1 MDIPVSTRATTRTR
15 PAPLRHSRTWDAGAP
30 CIAEARDAVDALLSR
45 ARLAP
50 ERRAVQDAQLVVSE
64 LVTNAV
70 KHAPGPCALGLE
82 LSADG
87 DELRITVTDTSV
99 EPPRPRPPD
108 PGRVG
113 GHGLNLVNLL
123 SDGLEVTPLPHGKR
137 VAATVPL
144 TAAHGG

>member
-15 PAPLRHSRTWDAGAP
+15 PESLRHSRTWDAGVP

-45 ARLAP
+45 AQLAP

-99 EPPRPRPPD
+99 EPLRARPAD

-123 SDGLEVTPLPHGKR
+123 SDGLQVTPLPQGKR

-144 TAAHGG
+144 TGAHGG

>member
-15 PAPLRHSRTWDAGAP
+15 PESLRHSRTWVAGAP

-45 ARLAP
+45 AHLAP

-70 KHAPGPCALGLE
+70 KHAPGPCELGLE
-82 LSADG
+82 LSAEG
-87 DELRITVTDTSV
+87 DELRITVTDTSA
-99 EPPRPRPPD
+99 EPPRARPAD

-123 SDGLEVTPLPHGKR
+123 SDGLQVTPLPHGKR

-144 TAAHGG
+144 TGDHGG

>member
-15 PAPLRHSRTWDAGAP
+15 PESLRHSRTWDAGVP

-87 DELRITVTDTSV
+87 DELRITVTDTSA
-99 EPPRPRPPD
+99 EPPRARPPD
-108 PGRVG
+108 PGRIG

-123 SDGLEVTPLPHGKR
+123 SEGLEVTPLPHGKR

-144 TAAHGG
+144 TGAHVG

>member
-1 MDIPVSTRATTRTR
+1 MDIRVSTPTMTRNR
-15 PAPLRHSRTWDAGAP
+15 PAPLRHSRTWDAGVP
-30 CIAEARDAVDALLSR
+30 CIADARDAVDALLSR
-45 ARLAP
+45 APHAP
-50 ERRAVQDAQLVVSE
+50 GRRAVQDAQLVVSE

-70 KHAPGPCALGLE
+70 KHAPGPCVLGLE

-87 DELRITVTDTSV
+87 DALRITVTDTSV
-99 EPPRPRPPD
+99 EPPRARPPD

-137 VAATVPL
+137 VAATLPL
-144 TAAHGG
+144 TGTHGG